1 MRLNNRIAVSAI
13 FVALLCLQQPFAA
26 ITINPSETH
35 QTYDGVGSMDM
46 IGAWKE
52 KVGPFYETVDLVE
65 KGFYDSI
72 ARDMANIRMEVP
84 QMQSSEGA
92 PYNQVSFT
100 DEILLAQRGMTR
112 FWASVWS
119 PPGWMKSNGQ
129 TTQGGNLLPQY
140 YDDFGRMLVEYCRQ
154 FKEKV
159 GIDLYGIS
167 PQNEPVFVEPYASCV
182 YSASSYR
189 DMIKVAGPII
199 KAAYPDIK
207 IIGPE
212 DVINFPDRSNPF
224 VTSIKADGEAA
235 PYLDIYAVHGHGL
248 IFDSPTD
255 NYNNLWNTVQSAA
268 DPNGMP
274 IWMTEVGDAFATDW
288 NTAVQLASTVAN
300 SFKYGNCAAWV
311 WFTLLPQPYNDNG
324 MINEG
329 FYTQKYY
336 QQAHFG
342 RFLKLGATRITSSGT
357 DGSLME
363 VAFKNPDGSLVVV
376 VCNNTSGTRT
386 TSVSGSGVT
395 DDFYVYQSTS
405 EQSMMVELAAVA
417 PGADQSIPPRSITTF
432 TTSQPSSAVRA
443 AQRRSPTAPT
453 AVKVQADARG
463 VHVSV
468 SRTAVVALSLYD
480 ARGGLVGRTEV
491 NASAGDV
498 TLNPCS
504 AGNGTPARGLY
515 LARVSVTE
523 PGGRTT
529 REVVPVSM
537 R

>member
-1 MRLNNRIAVSAI
+1 MRSINRITVPTI
-13 FVALLCLQQPFAA
+13 VVASFCLRLLAA
-26 ITINPSETH
+26 ITINPAETH

-46 IGAWKE
+46 IGAWREKE
-52 KVGPFYETVDLVE
+52 GPFYVTVDLEERGV
-65 KGFYDSI
+65 YDSI
-72 ARDMANIRMEVP
+72 ARDMANIRMEAP
-84 QMQSSEGA
+84 QMQSSEGG
-92 PYNQVSFT
+92 PYDEVSFPHAVP
-100 DEILLAQRGMTR
+100 LAQRGVTR

-129 TTQGGNLLPQY
+129 ATQGGNLLPEY
-140 YDDFGRMLVEYCRQ
+140 YDDFGRMIVEYCRQ

-159 GIDLYGIS
+159 GLDLYGIS
-167 PQNEPVFVEPYASCV
+167 LQNEPIFVEPYASCV
-182 YSASSYR
+182 YSANSYR

-199 KAAYPDIK
+199 KQAYPDIK

-224 VTSIKADGEAA
+224 VTAILSDAAAA

-248 IFDSPTD
+248 LFDSPSD
-255 NYNNLWNTVQSAA
+255 NYNDLWNTVQSVA

-311 WFTLLPQPYNDNG
+311 WFTLLPQPFNDNG
-324 MINEG
+324 MIEDG
-329 FYTQKYY
+329 FYNKKYY

-376 VCNNTSGTRT
+376 VCNNTDAART

-395 DDFYVYQSTS
+395 GDFHVYQSTS
-405 EQSMMVELAAVA
+405 EQSMMVTLPAVA
-417 PGADQSIPPRSITTF
+417 AGADRSIPPRSITTF
-432 TTSQPSSAVRA
+432 TTSQPSTAVPTV
-443 AQRRSPTAPT
+443 QRRRHTPPA
-453 AVKVQADARG
+453 AVKVRADARG
-463 VHVSV
+463 VHVSA
-468 SRTAVVALSLYD
+468 SRNAVVTFSLYN
-480 ARGGLVGRTEV
+480 ARGELVGHTEAV
-491 NASAGDV
+491 APAGDV
-498 TLNPCS
+498 TLNPRS
-504 AGNGTPARGLY
+504 AVRATLATGLY
-515 LARVSVTE
+515 LTRVSVTE
-523 PGGRTT
+523 VSGKTT
-529 REVVPVSM
+529 RQVVTV
-537 R
+537 RVR